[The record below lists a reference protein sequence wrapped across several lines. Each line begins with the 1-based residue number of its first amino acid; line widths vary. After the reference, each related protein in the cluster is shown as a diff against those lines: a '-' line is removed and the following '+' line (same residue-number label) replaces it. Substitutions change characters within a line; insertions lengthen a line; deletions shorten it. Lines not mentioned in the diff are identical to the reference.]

1 MIIGLSIPL
10 GMLQID
16 TASPPRDG
24 PSVSG
29 LGRLHDRLAP
39 DADRGRRLPAM
50 LEQLRT
56 PGCLSALSRGAAVSG
71 LADSGS
77 DVLTSHAGRARHALG
92 RSAPTGRPSHREG
105 AGHVGAAGPVD
116 RIGLR
121 RVSSPRWWR
130 RSLSFPFRAGCAPC
144 SRCRPPRAPWR
155 FSVGRPRPGSF
166 VLHAADGRHGGA
178 RRRVGTAAPRPRGAA
193 AVHDPQRRGDRLD
206 EPAGVGEL
214 TQTISR
220 AGNFSSGT
228 STCPVRTVRWR
239 PWLWTRTFAKI
250 WAERGPGGPSPG
262 GPRSAAAPDLCRRLS
277 RCR

>member
-1 MIIGLSIPL
+1 
-10 GMLQID
+10 
-16 TASPPRDG
+16 
-24 PSVSG
+24 
-29 LGRLHDRLAP
+29 
-39 DADRGRRLPAM
+39 M

-92 RSAPTGRPSHREG
+92 RSAPTGRPNHREG

-116 RIGLR
+116 RVGLR

-155 FSVGRPRPGSF
+155 FSVGRPAGVVR
-166 VLHAADGRHGGA
+166 
-178 RRRVGTAAPRPRGAA
+178 RPRGGRPTWCCTWAGGDGGPKTA
-193 AVHDPQRRGDRLD
+193 WRRRRSRSSTSWR
-206 EPAGVGEL
+206 PAGRTCRGR
-214 TQTISR
+214 R
-220 AGNFSSGT
+220 AHPDNLAGRQLQLRSVHLPGANGAVA
-228 STCPVRTVRWR
+228 PVAVDADVREDLGR
-239 PWLWTRTFAKI
+239 AWTR
-250 WAERGPGGPSPG
+250 RPSPG
-262 GPRSAAAPDLCRRLS
+262 GPRSAAAPDLCCRLS